1 MSRMAFIQLHMVISL
16 ESIKLRF
23 IRSNLRS
30 FLLFVSFSFSLSIYP
45 TPTPSSILSAS
56 VAFFFSII
64 VVVCAV
70 VVWLWFLRIY
80 LTYFISW
87 RTVIY
92 TTWFFSFVL
101 CEGMWKYVWLPRKSQ
116 WKTRSL
122 DLYRVCRIAKS
133 LFSPYRN
140 RIMQEIVIKVA
151 NLVITLQEKEST
163 VLHAFFY
170 FSTLILVAHKE
181 REKKLLL

>member
-1 MSRMAFIQLHMVISL
+1 M
-16 ESIKLRF
+16 
-23 IRSNLRS
+23 
-30 FLLFVSFSFSLSIYP
+30 
-45 TPTPSSILSAS
+45 
-56 VAFFFSII
+56 
-64 VVVCAV
+64 

-80 LTYFISW
+80 LTYFICW

-101 CEGMWKYVWLPRKSQ
+101 CEGMWKYVWLSWKSR

-163 VLHAFFY
+163 VLHAFFFY
-170 FSTLILVAHKE
+170 FSFCPHIKK
-181 REKKLLL
+181 EKKKRYYFNLQDFVVECLVHTFQRWSNKEMQHRTRYDSTIKDVK

>member
-16 ESIKLRF
+16 QCIKLRF

-30 FLLFVSFSFSLSIYP
+30 FLLFVSFSFSFSLS
-45 TPTPSSILSAS
+45 PSSILSAS
-56 VAFFFSII
+56 VTFFFSII

-101 CEGMWKYVWLPRKSQ
+101 CEGMWKYVWLPSENLGG
-116 WKTRSL
+116 KTCSL
-122 DLYRVCRIAKS
+122 DLYIVCRIAKS

-163 VLHAFFY
+163 VLHAFF
-170 FSTLILVAHKE
+170 FTFLLSFCLHIKRERKKRIL
-181 REKKLLL
+181 L